1 MLSLV
6 TYLIPIIIV
15 LLGFAV
21 DVAVETAS
29 EISSSNF
36 IDNDAGVAIR
46 PVRVTAAGGIIDL
59 RPESSL

>member
-1 MLSLV
+1 VAYLV
-6 TYLIPIIIV
+6 PIIIV

-29 EISSSNF
+29 EVSSGTF
-36 IDNDAGVAIR
+36 IDSDAGVALR
-46 PVRVTAAGGIIDL
+46 PVDIVPGAIIDT

>member
-1 MLSLV
+1 VAYLV
-6 TYLIPIIIV
+6 PIIIV

-29 EISSSNF
+29 EVSSSNF
-36 IDNDAGVAIR
+36 IDNDAGVPIR
-46 PVRVTAAGGIIDL
+46 PTTVTQTGGIIDL